1 MDALQIFHHAEF
13 GTVRV
18 IERDDKVYFVGRDV
32 AAALGYTNTKDALA
46 SHVDDEDKTLL
57 KRSENAT
64 FEIPNRGLTIITE
77 AGVYSLVFGS
87 ELPSAKMFKRWLARE
102 VLPAIRKHG
111 VYAVESLLDNPDALI
126 QALTAYKQERDK
138 SRELEQ
144 LAAIQKQQ
152 LAELRPKA
160 SYYDLVLQCRDLVT
174 ISVIA
179 KDYGWS
185 ATQMNNWLHQHGIQY
200 KQGNI
205 WLLYQDYAPLGYTST
220 KTFSIT
226 DGNGT
231 PHNRTHT
238 YWTQK
243 GRLFIYQLMTSE
255 GNHPLIEQGR

>member
-87 ELPSAKMFKRWLARE
+87 ELPSARMFKRWLARE

-111 VYAVESLLDNPDALI
+111 VYAVETLLDNPDALI
-126 QALTAYKQERDK
+126 QALSAYKQEREK
-138 SRELEQ
+138 SKKLEQ

-152 LAELRPKA
+152 MAELRPKA

-200 KQGNI
+200 KQGDI

-220 KTFSIT
+220 KTFSVP

-231 PHNRTHT
+231 PHNRMHT

-255 GNHPLIEQGR
+255 GHLPLIEQWR

>member
-18 IERDDKVYFVGRDV
+18 IERDEKIYFVGRDV

-87 ELPSAKMFKRWLARE
+87 ELPSARMFKRWLARE

-111 VYAVESLLDNPDALI
+111 VYAVETLLDNSDALI
-126 QALTAYKQERDK
+126 QALTAYKQEREK
-138 SRELEQ
+138 SKKLEQ

-152 LAELRPKA
+152 MAELRPKA

-220 KTFSIT
+220 KTFSVP
-226 DGNGT
+226 DANGT
-231 PHNRTHT
+231 PHNRMHT

-255 GNHPLIEQGR
+255 GHLPLIEQWR